1 MMKTLK
7 FTRMAAFIMLCGA
20 LIGMASCDDDEVE
33 LP

>member
-7 FTRMAAFIMLCGA
+7 FTRMAALLMLCGA
-20 LIGMASCDDDEVE
+20 MLGVSSCDDDEVE